1 MIKTA
6 RTALIVGAG
15 HFGYWRG
22 TFFCLPRL
30 KDLEERTENSTKRF
44 FEFIEFRPFFPFFHA
59 N

>member
-1 MIKTA
+1 MVKTVRA
-6 RTALIVGAG
+6 ILIIGPC

-22 TFFCLPRL
+22 AFFCLPRL
-30 KDLEERTENSTKRF
+30 KDLEKRTENSTKRF